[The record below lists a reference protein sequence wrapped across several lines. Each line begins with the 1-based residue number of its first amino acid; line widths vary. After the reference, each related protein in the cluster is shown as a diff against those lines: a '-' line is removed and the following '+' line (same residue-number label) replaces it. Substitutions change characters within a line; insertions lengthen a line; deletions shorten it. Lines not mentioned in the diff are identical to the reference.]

1 MTKTA
6 IITPVWKRPEI
17 TKLCFENLAKTG
29 CEVFIATS
37 EEWVVDYV
45 RGNGYDFTIV
55 WTENDY
61 LGRKKNELLRV
72 ALLDQFEWDQLLEVG
87 SDNLLDLEKLDEYL
101 SVPAPHY
108 GTNCQYMYDTNNGKA
123 KFVKVLNGRMWGTG
137 RVVSREAV
145 EAAFPLWDDTANE
158 YLDAQANGALD
169 KAGYGYSVVE
179 HPIFTALKSDVN
191 IHSYGRFD
199 GKPVNVE
206 KLKEKFPELA
216 QL

>member
-1 MTKTA
+1 MTTA
-6 IITPVWKRPEI
+6 IITPVWRRPEI

-37 EEWVVDYV
+37 EDWAKELASKHGFCWVDIP
-45 RGNGYDFTIV
+45 N
-55 WTENDY
+55 NH
-61 LGRKKNELLRV
+61 LGEKKNDLLNT
-72 ALLDQFEWDQLLEVG
+72 ALEFQWDQLLEVG
-87 SDNLLDLEKLDEYL
+87 SDNLLDLSKLDEYL
-101 SVPAPHY
+101 SIPAPHY
-108 GTNCQYMYDTNNGKA
+108 GTNCQYMYDTKTGKA

-158 YLDAQANGALD
+158 YLDAQANASLD
-169 KAGYGYSVVE
+169 EAGYPYSVAQ

-191 IHSYGRFD
+191 IHSYDRFG

-206 KLKEKFPELA
+206 KLEGKFPELE
-216 QL
+216 QVNC